1 MTIWPIVEGHG
12 EVDALPILLRRLDA
26 EAHVHVEVGAPIR
39 KRRGQLVTSAA
50 MK

>member
-12 EVDALPILLRRLDA
+12 EVHALPILLRRLAA
-26 EAHVHVEVGAPIR
+26 EAYVYVEVCAPIR
-39 KRRGQLVTSAA
+39 KRRSQLVTSAP